1 MESIIFYGYEL
12 LVSLLPFFAVFALL
26 RCWRKQEGTP
36 DTKRQ
41 GAVLILFV
49 LYLIAVYHFTGV
61 GTLYDGLRRQWEIN
75 LWQVNWIPFS
85 REIDGVGY
93 LLNILLFLPLGFLA
107 PLLWKK
113 WDHAASMLGAGLG
126 FSLLIEASQL
136 LNVRSTDVDDLIL
149 NTLGALVGFLLYRV
163 FAYITHRRSRPQAS
177 PPISLSLCIG
187 VTFLGRFLLFHE
199 MGLARLLYGF

>member
-1 MESIIFYGYEL
+1 MLAKTG
-12 LVSLLPFFAVFALL
+12 
-26 RCWRKQEGTP
+26 GTP

-49 LYLIAVYHFTGV
+49 LYLLLSIFTGV

-75 LWQVNWIPFS
+75 LWQVNLIPFS

-113 WDHAASMLGAGLG
+113 WDRAASMLGAGLG

-136 LNVRSTDVDDLIL
+136 LNIRSTDVDDLIL
-149 NTLGALVGFLLYRV
+149 NTFGALVGFLLYRV

-199 MGLARLLYGF
+199 MGLAGCSMGFKK